1 MKFGDYIRN
10 ARLDLQDKDRRYSMR
25 QIAFKV
31 GIEPSYLSK
40 VERGLE
46 APPSV
51 ATITRLA
58 DALGENIDIL
68 LALAGKVSPDLTTAI
83 VRRPAL
89 FSQLIRELNTLPDQ
103 ALTRITRDIQNGE
116 W

>member
-1 MKFGDYIRN
+1 MKFGDFIRT
-10 ARLDLQDKDRRYSMR
+10 ARLDLQDNDRRFSVR
-25 QIAFKV
+25 QMALRV

-51 ATITRLA
+51 STITRLA
-58 DALGENIDIL
+58 EELNENVDVL
-68 LALAGKVSPDLTTAI
+68 LALAGKVSPDLTAAI

-89 FSQLIRELNTLPDQ
+89 FSRLIRELNTLPDH
-103 ALTRITRDIQNGE
+103 AIIRLVREVRDGE

>member
-1 MKFGDYIRN
+1 MKFGDYIRTV
-10 ARLDLQDKDRRYSMR
+10 RLDLQDKDRRFSIR
-25 QIAFKV
+25 QVAFKV

-51 ATITRLA
+51 ATIERLA
-58 DALGENIDIL
+58 DVLGEDCDML
-68 LALAGKVSPDLTTAI
+68 LARAGKISPDLKAAI
-83 VRRPAL
+83 LRRPKL
-89 FSQLIRELNTLPDQ
+89 FSQLIREINQLSDHAVLR
-103 ALTRITRDIQNGE
+103 LVRKVRDGD